1 MSTASAPRVS
11 VGIPVYNGERYLAE
25 AIESALAQTYTDL
38 EVVIADNASTDA
50 TPQICETF
58 AAKDE
63 RVRYVRNPENLGASA
78 NYRRVFE
85 LARGE
90 YFCWM
95 PADEAMMPG
104 YLERLVTELDE
115 APDVVLAF
123 PRYLMRQG
131 SAPTSSHEKSHDCD
145 LRQATARERVRKYFR
160 ERIVGP
166 NWPIFGLYRKNV
178 LAKTQ
183 LLRPVIGADD
193 YVTIEMVLLG
203 KLGQVPEELY
213 ILRSHDGAWHQQRAL
228 QAKGLAKLLGVETV
242 WAAAWFDPANNRMNV
257 VFPHWRRIREYFL
270 LFVGSGESVRDK
282 AAMATLLPLYALHH
296 WKRLAA
302 ELVAGV
308 TQSLMIPLN
317 AWKRGEGRPQTPR
330 PSKP

>member
-1 MSTASAPRVS
+1 MSPASAPRVS

-58 AAKDE
+58 AARDE

-104 YLERLVTELDE
+104 YMAGLVPVLDE
-115 APDVVLAF
+115 EPDVVLAF
-123 PRYLMRQG
+123 PRYLMRHDSG
-131 SAPTSSHEKSHDCD
+131 PTRPHKKSHDCD
-145 LRQATARERVRKYFR
+145 LRQATARERVERMFR
-160 ERIVGP
+160 EEIVGP
-166 NWPIFGLYRKNV
+166 NWPIFGLYRKDV

-193 YVTIEMVLLG
+193 YVTLEMALLG
-203 KLGQVPEELY
+203 KLGQVHDELY
-213 ILRSHDGAWHQQRAL
+213 ILRHHDQAWHAQRTR
-228 QAKGLAKLLGVETV
+228 QTKGLARLLGIETV
-242 WAAAWFDPANNRMNV
+242 WAAAWFDPANNRLNV
-257 VFPHWRRIREYFL
+257 VFPHWRRVGEFL
-270 LFVGSGESVRDK
+270 LMFMRSGESPREILG
-282 AAMATLLPLYALHH
+282 MTLMLPLYAVHH

-302 ELVAGV
+302 ELVGGIV
-308 TQSLMIPLN
+308 QVMTIPLN
-317 AWKRGEGRPQTPR
+317 AWRRRRGSANEA
-330 PSKP
+330 